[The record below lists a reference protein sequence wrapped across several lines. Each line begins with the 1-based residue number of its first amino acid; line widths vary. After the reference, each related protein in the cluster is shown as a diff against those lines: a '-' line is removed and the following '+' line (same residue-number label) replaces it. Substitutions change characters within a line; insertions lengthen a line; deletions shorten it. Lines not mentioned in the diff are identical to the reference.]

1 MSMTF
6 INQLGVLPA
15 LLVILPGVFILH
27 GQDLDRT
34 SRRFLLY
41 LLGMG
46 TLLLLALFITMRFI
60 TEPYDQ
66 PFYQLSNLLA
76 PSLLGIIALSVLN
89 IKAMKSMSGKAR
101 MVVVLLYASIAILFW
116 LMWNSQLAVGY
127 LIVPGALILAIGWA
141 LGKRFGWLTMI
152 LSLLSLGVFYL
163 FNQWMN
169 HPPDFNNIQPSP
181 LLTVLSF
188 SAMYVIPGLSVVLP
202 GLLIMAGLQSISAQS
217 EPKSSSRIHWIRI
230 GIAGLLLFS
239 LIYNIFWGSVWDQ
252 TDDGL
257 SGLML
262 TYPSA
267 IVAIGVGMVMVLTLS
282 GKSRWGGLLYLIIV
296 PTLIYQTFELGWRVS
311 YHEMTEK
318 RAARIAQALERFQ
331 GFAAL
336 VALSQGQSSPPWR
349 HRFHSRRGQTAG
361 VAGR

>member
-116 LMWNSQLAVGY
+116 
-127 LIVPGALILAIGWA
+127 
-141 LGKRFGWLTMI
+141 
-152 LSLLSLGVFYL
+152 
-163 FNQWMN
+163 
-169 HPPDFNNIQPSP
+169 
-181 LLTVLSF
+181 
-188 SAMYVIPGLSVVLP
+188 
-202 GLLIMAGLQSISAQS
+202 
-217 EPKSSSRIHWIRI
+217 
-230 GIAGLLLFS
+230 
-239 LIYNIFWGSVWDQ
+239 
-252 TDDGL
+252 
-257 SGLML
+257 
-262 TYPSA
+262 
-267 IVAIGVGMVMVLTLS
+267 
-282 GKSRWGGLLYLIIV
+282 
-296 PTLIYQTFELGWRVS
+296 
-311 YHEMTEK
+311 
-318 RAARIAQALERFQ
+318 
-331 GFAAL
+331 
-336 VALSQGQSSPPWR
+336 
-349 HRFHSRRGQTAG
+349 
-361 VAGR
+361 